1 MVRIH
6 QGALLEIKPFEGVWT
21 TSVRILLSKPR
32 APWRPLMER
41 VGLSCH
47 GRLPR
52 WRGWSGAFW
61 IALALQ
67 AQSTLRRL
75 VKRAKRGRGPQQTPR
90 ASAVAR
96 ITPGRCALFS
106 TACQIGQEANYHPF
120 RRTGSGPRHL
130 ARTQK
135 GFALRWQART
145 AKPPIRIACG
155 CCWSAGS
162 PGGLGCINCKA
173 CLIWAED

>member
-1 MVRIH
+1 LLPVVTVILGLCNHSLLSSRSMVRIH
-6 QGALLEIKPFEGVWT
+6 QGALLEIKPFEGVRT

-41 VGLSCH
+41 VGLPCH

-75 VKRAKRGRGPQQTPR
+75 VKRVKRGRGPQQTPR
-90 ASAVAR
+90 ASAVAT
-96 ITPGRCALFS
+96 ITPGRCALF
-106 TACQIGQEANYHPF
+106 QQP
-120 RRTGSGPRHL
+120 
-130 ARTQK
+130 AR
-135 GFALRWQART
+135 
-145 AKPPIRIACG
+145 
-155 CCWSAGS
+155 
-162 PGGLGCINCKA
+162 
-173 CLIWAED
+173 